1 MFLYLSVLTKKQI
14 VMANAFKML
23 GDLISGLTALLMSLI
38 GLGITAQV
46 LGIGWSGFD
55 VIGSITGLVS
65 DFASSDLAGLI
76 ALLVIL
82 SFMGKK

>member
-1 MFLYLSVLTKKQI
+1 
-14 VMANAFKML
+14 MANAFKML

-46 LGIGWSGFD
+46 LGIGWSGMD

-65 DFASSDLAGLI
+65 TFAAADLAGLI
-76 ALLVIL
+76 ACLLYTSPSPRDI
-82 SFMGKK
+82 SGSRMPSSA

>member
-1 MFLYLSVLTKKQI
+1 
-14 VMANAFKML
+14 MANAFKML

-46 LGIGWSGFD
+46 LGIGWGGMD
-55 VIGSITGLVS
+55 VIGSISGLVS
-65 DFASSDLAGLI
+65 RFASADLAGLR

>member
-1 MFLYLSVLTKKQI
+1 
-14 VMANAFKML
+14 
-23 GDLISGLTALLMSLI
+23 MSLI

-65 DFASSDLAGLI
+65 DFASADLAGLI

-82 SFMGKK
+82 SFMVKK

>member
-1 MFLYLSVLTKKQI
+1 
-14 VMANAFKML
+14 MANAFKML

-46 LGIGWSGFD
+46 LGIGWGGMD
-55 VIGSITGLVS
+55 VIGSISSLVER
-65 DFASSDLAGLI
+65 FASSDLAGLI
-76 ALLVIL
+76 ALLIIL